1 MCGYYKK
8 ESVRL
13 TFVYFKEGC
22 GMTCTRINDAISPH
36 LDSMGYMHKSVHSR
50 IAIQEMSA
58 IRLSSCTENFHILF
72 EGPRK
77 HFLKCPLRDDEYATK
92 HYKVRNNF
100 QEEQQPTEILHKKK
114 SETTLALNYQFSVFR
129 FQLSV

>member
-13 TFVYFKEGC
+13 TFVYIKEGC

-50 IAIQEMSA
+50 IAIPEMSA

-114 SETTLALNYQFSVFR
+114 SETTLAP
-129 FQLSV
+129 